1 MVKSTYGR
9 KLRGIIEKLSEK
21 YPNCARILKNGGDR
35 AVLFTAVSM
44 AVGLLFCI
52 YNAVLAVV
60 YGIAWNAVL
69 AGYYFLLVLVKTGIL
84 FGFRRT
90 CKGDDPVRDDIVA
103 YLVAG
108 LTMLVMHIA
117 VVSLV
122 IRLNEGESFHY
133 AGVIIYGYA
142 LYAFVKII
150 AAIVNLVKTRKR
162 KLSLVT
168 QAIRNINLADAAI
181 SILALQTAMLSE
193 FGSFG
198 NANRIT
204 GGAICAIIMLMSVYM
219 IIRASVLL
227 TKYRRI
233 ESGRQS

>member
-52 YNAVLAVV
+52 YNAVLA
-60 YGIAWNAVL
+60 
-69 AGYYFLLVLVKTGIL
+69 GYYFLLVLVKTGIL

-90 CKGDDPVRDDIVA
+90 RKGDDPVRDDIVA

>member
-52 YNAVLAVV
+52 YNAVLA
-60 YGIAWNAVL
+60 
-69 AGYYFLLVLVKTGIL
+69 GYYFLLVLVKTGIL

-90 CKGDDPVRDDIVA
+90 RKGDDPVRDDIVA

-122 IRLNEGESFHY
+122 IRLNEWESFHY